1 MKKVPPKTVKA
12 KKKAKS
18 SNPRNKL
25 NVLKVN
31 QEKLNIKSHESAKSI
46 SLFFSFKYLEEN
58 RLSPITSKPMLIE
71 KIGSKIIEYNTK

>member
-12 KKKAKS
+12 KKNAKS

-31 QEKLNIKSHESAKSI
+31 HEKLNIRTHERARSI
-46 SLFFSFKYLEEN
+46 NLFLSFKYLEEN
-58 RLSPITSKPMLIE
+58 RLNPITSKPTLIE
-71 KIGSKIIEYNTK
+71 KIGSKIIEYNMK